1 MSLKKRSC
9 MIRDNIKLGL
19 IDVFGNKVVFCLMVL
34 LIFSLG
40 IIVESATDS
49 YLRNTF
55 AKFQLS
61 EQPSYSTVVLETTDD
76 KGYDYSNTYGKKLDD
91 IFSKN
96 GHTYT
101 TNSSLCRNCGTD
113 IIVLFGKFNKN
124 TNGRVFWLVDNK
136 NVTDLKN
143 EAEFEVVS
151 HDAMDYDMMN
161 QEIKYAIDYDKR
173 VLLEIKSDKYK
184 NVSGYKFR
192 DADILGLIE
201 NAKFSEDEINKGIDR
216 EFEKIFDGNKLM
228 VINNTNKKHD
238 NDENTFI
245 LKYIGVY
252 CLIMTVITILGFVIF
267 FKYMLKSLQK
277 EYKIHIL
284 SGARTKDIMARNSV
298 FVVLVNVATF
308 CLIFVLN
315 GFAINTF
322 SVVAF
327 IYMILCILILEI
339 VMYLILKRSDL
350 IDLIGD

>member
-1 MSLKKRSC
+1 M
-9 MIRDNIKLGL
+9 
-19 IDVFGNKVVFCLMVL
+19 DVFRNKVVFCLMVL

-40 IIVESATDS
+40 TIVESATDA

-61 EQPSYSTVVLETTDD
+61 EQPSYSAVVLETTDD

-91 IFSKN
+91 IFLKN

-101 TNSSLCRNCGTD
+101 TNSLLSTKYDTN
-113 IIVLFGKFNKN
+113 IIVLYGKLNKN
-124 TNGRVFWLVDNK
+124 TNSRVFWLVDNK

-161 QEIKYAIDYDKR
+161 QEIKSYIDYDKR

-184 NVSGYKFR
+184 SVSGYKFK
-192 DADILGLIE
+192 DGEVLGLIE
-201 NAKFSEDEINKGIDR
+201 NAKFSEDEINKGVDR
-216 EFEKIFDGNKLM
+216 EFEKIFDDNKLM
-228 VINNTNKKHD
+228 VINNTNKKYGD
-238 NDENTFI
+238 DENTFI
-245 LKYIGVY
+245 LKYIVPY
-252 CLIMTVITILGFVIF
+252 CLIMTVITILSFVIF

-298 FVVLVNVATF
+298 FVVLVNVAAF
-308 CLIFVLN
+308 CLLFVLN
-315 GFAINTF
+315 GFAINIF

-339 VMYLILKRSDL
+339 VMYLILKKSDL

>member
-1 MSLKKRSC
+1 M
-9 MIRDNIKLGL
+9 
-19 IDVFGNKVVFCLMVL
+19 DVFRNKVVFCLMLL

-40 IIVESATDS
+40 TIVESATDS

-55 AKFQLS
+55 VKFQLN
-61 EQPSYSTVVLETTDD
+61 EQPSYSAVVLQTTDD

-96 GHTYT
+96 GRTYT
-101 TNSSLCRNCGTD
+101 TNSSLCRNCDTD
-113 IIVLFGKFNKN
+113 IIVLYGKFNKN
-124 TNGRVFWLVDNK
+124 TNSRVFWLVGNK

-143 EAEFEVVS
+143 EAEFEVVT

-161 QEIKYAIDYDKR
+161 QEIKSYIDYDKR

-192 DADILGLIE
+192 DSDILDLIE

-216 EFEKIFDGNKLM
+216 EFEKIFYGNKLM
-228 VINNTNKKHD
+228 VINNTNKKYD
-238 NDENTFI
+238 DDENTYIF
-245 LKYIGVY
+245 KYIVTY
-252 CLIMTVITILGFVIF
+252 CLITMGITILSFVIF

-284 SGARTKDIMARNSV
+284 SGARMKDIMARNSV
-298 FVVLVNVATF
+298 FVVLVNVAAF
-308 CLIFVLN
+308 CLLFVLN

>member
-1 MSLKKRSC
+1 
-9 MIRDNIKLGL
+9 MIKDNIKLGL
-19 IDVFGNKVVFCLMVL
+19 MDVFRNKVVFCLMVL

-40 IIVESATDS
+40 TIVESATDA

-101 TNSSLCRNCGTD
+101 TNSSICRNCGTD

-124 TNGRVFWLVDNK
+124 TNVRIFWLVDNK

-201 NAKFSEDEINKGIDR
+201 NAKFSEDEINKGVAR
-216 EFEKIFDGNKLM
+216 EFEKIFDDNKLM

-238 NDENTFI
+238 DDENTFI
-245 LKYIGVY
+245 LKYIVPY
-252 CLIMTVITILGFVIF
+252 CLITMAITILGFVIF
-267 FKYMLKSLQK
+267 FKYMLKNLQK

-315 GFAINTF
+315 RFAINIF

-339 VMYLILKRSDL
+339 IMYLSLKKSDL

>member
-1 MSLKKRSC
+1 
-9 MIRDNIKLGL
+9 MIKDNIKLGL
-19 IDVFGNKVVFCLMVL
+19 IDVFRNKVVFCLMVL

-49 YLRNTF
+49 YLMNTF
-55 AKFQLS
+55 AEFQLS
-61 EQPSYSTVVLETTDD
+61 EQPYSAVVLEITDD
-76 KGYDYSNTYGKKLDD
+76 KGYDYSNTYGKKLND
-91 IFSKN
+91 IFSQN

-101 TNSSLCRNCGTD
+101 TNSLLSTNYDTN
-113 IIVLFGKFNKN
+113 IIVLYGKLNKN
-124 TNGRVFWLVDNK
+124 TNSRVFWLVDNK

-161 QEIKYAIDYDKR
+161 QEIKHSIDYDKR

-184 NVSGYKFR
+184 NVSGYKFQ
-192 DADILGLIE
+192 DAEILDLIE

-216 EFEKIFDGNKLM
+216 EFEKIFDDNKLM
-228 VINNTNKKHD
+228 VINNTNKKYD
-238 NDENTFI
+238 DDENTFI
-245 LKYIGVY
+245 IKYIVVY
-252 CLIMTVITILGFVIF
+252 CLIMTAITILGFVIF

-298 FVVLVNVATF
+298 FVVLVNVAAF
-308 CLIFVLN
+308 CLLFVLN

-339 VMYLILKRSDL
+339 IMYLILKRSDL

>member
-1 MSLKKRSC
+1 

-19 IDVFGNKVVFCLMVL
+19 MDVFRNKVVSCLMIL

-40 IIVESATDS
+40 TIVESATDA

-55 AKFQLS
+55 VKFQLS
-61 EQPSYSTVVLETTDD
+61 EQPSYSTVVLQTTDD
-76 KGYDYSNTYGKKLDD
+76 KGYDYSNTYGKKLDN

-101 TNSSLCRNCGTD
+101 TNSSLCRNCDTD
-113 IIVLFGKFNKN
+113 IIVLYGKFNKN
-124 TNGRVFWLVDNK
+124 TNSRVFWLVGNK

-151 HDAMDYDMMN
+151 HDEMDYDMMN
-161 QEIKYAIDYDKR
+161 QEIKHYLDYDKR
-173 VLLEIKSDKYK
+173 VVLEIKSDKYK
-184 NVSGYKFR
+184 NVSGYKFK
-192 DADILGLIE
+192 DGEVLGLIE

-216 EFEKIFDGNKLM
+216 EFEKIFDDNKLM
-228 VINNTNKKHD
+228 VINHTNKKRD
-238 NDENTFI
+238 DDENTFI
-245 LKYIGVY
+245 LKYIVPY

-284 SGARTKDIMARNSV
+284 SGARTKDIMTRNSV
-298 FVVLVNVATF
+298 FVVLVNVAAF
-308 CLIFVLN
+308 CLLFVLN

-339 VMYLILKRSDL
+339 VMYLILKKSDL

>member
-1 MSLKKRSC
+1 
-9 MIRDNIKLGL
+9 MIKDNIKLGL
-19 IDVFGNKVVFCLMVL
+19 MDVFRNKVVFCLMVL

-40 IIVESATDS
+40 TIIESATDS

-55 AKFQLS
+55 VKFQLS
-61 EQPSYSTVVLETTDD
+61 EHPSYSAVVLQTTDD

-91 IFSKN
+91 IFLKN
-96 GHTYT
+96 GRTYT
-101 TNSSLCRNCGTD
+101 TNSSLSRNFDTD

-143 EAEFEVVS
+143 EVEFGVVS
-151 HDAMDYDMMN
+151 HDGMDFDMMN
-161 QEIKYAIDYDKR
+161 QEIKSYIDYDKR

-192 DADILGLIE
+192 DADMLDLIE
-201 NAKFSEDEINKGIDR
+201 NAKFSEYEINKGIDR

-228 VINNTNKKHD
+228 VINNINKKHD
-238 NDENTFI
+238 DDENTFI
-245 LKYIGVY
+245 LKYIVPY
-252 CLIMTVITILGFVIF
+252 CLITMGITILGFVIF

-298 FVVLVNVATF
+298 FVVLVNVAVF

-315 GFAINTF
+315 GFAINIF

-350 IDLIGD
+350 IDLIGDWLW

>member
-1 MSLKKRSC
+1 
-9 MIRDNIKLGL
+9 MIKDNIKLGL
-19 IDVFGNKVVFCLMVL
+19 IDVFGNKVVFCLMLL

-124 TNGRVFWLVDNK
+124 TNVRVFWLVDNK

-228 VINNTNKKHD
+228 VINNTNKKYED
-238 NDENTFI
+238 DENTFI

-298 FVVLVNVATF
+298 FVVLVNVAAF
-308 CLIFVLN
+308 CLLFVLN

>member
-1 MSLKKRSC
+1 
-9 MIRDNIKLGL
+9 MIKDNIKLGL
-19 IDVFGNKVVFCLMVL
+19 IDVFRNKVVFCLMLL

-40 IIVESATDS
+40 TIVESAADS
-49 YLRNTF
+49 YLMNTF
-55 AKFQLS
+55 AEFQLS
-61 EQPSYSTVVLETTDD
+61 EQPSYSAVVLEITDD

-96 GHTYT
+96 GRTYT
-101 TNSSLCRNCGTD
+101 TTSLISRKYDAD
-113 IIVLFGKFNKN
+113 IIVLYGKLNKN
-124 TNGRVFWLVDNK
+124 TNSRVFWLVDNK

-161 QEIKYAIDYDKR
+161 QEIKSYIDYDKR

-184 NVSGYKFR
+184 NVSSYKFQ
-192 DADILGLIE
+192 DADILDLIE

-216 EFEKIFDGNKLM
+216 EFEKIFDDNKLM
-228 VINNTNKKHD
+228 VINNTNKKYD
-238 NDENTFI
+238 DDENTYIF
-245 LKYIGVY
+245 KYIVPY
-252 CLIMTVITILGFVIF
+252 CLITMGITILGFVIF

-298 FVVLVNVATF
+298 FVVLVNVAAF
-308 CLIFVLN
+308 CLLFVLN

-339 VMYLILKRSDL
+339 VMYLILKKSDL

>member
-1 MSLKKRSC
+1 
-9 MIRDNIKLGL
+9 MIKDNIKLGL
-19 IDVFGNKVVFCLMVL
+19 MDIFRNKVVFCLMVL

-40 IIVESATDS
+40 TIVESATDA

-61 EQPSYSTVVLETTDD
+61 EQPSYSAVVLQTTDD
-76 KGYDYSNTYGKKLDD
+76 KGYDYSNTYGKKLDN

-96 GHTYT
+96 GRTFT
-101 TNSSLCRNCGTD
+101 TNSLLSTNYDTD
-113 IIVLFGKFNKN
+113 IIVLYGKLNKK
-124 TNGRVFWLVDNK
+124 TNSRVFWLVDSK

-161 QEIKYAIDYDKR
+161 QEIKHYIDYDKR

-184 NVSGYKFR
+184 NVSGYKFK
-192 DADILGLIE
+192 DGEVLGLIE

-216 EFEKIFDGNKLM
+216 EFEKIFDDNKLM
-228 VINNTNKKHD
+228 VINNINQKYD
-238 NDENTFI
+238 DDENTFI
-245 LKYIGVY
+245 LKYIVPY

-267 FKYMLKSLQK
+267 FKYMLKNLQK

-298 FVVLVNVATF
+298 FVVLVNVAAF
-308 CLIFVLN
+308 CLLFVLN
-315 GFAINTF
+315 GFAINVF

>member
-1 MSLKKRSC
+1 M
-9 MIRDNIKLGL
+9 
-19 IDVFGNKVVFCLMVL
+19 DVFRNKVVSCLMIL

-40 IIVESATDS
+40 TIVESATDA

-55 AKFQLS
+55 VKFQLS
-61 EQPSYSTVVLETTDD
+61 EQPSYSTVVLQTTDD

-96 GHTYT
+96 GRTYT
-101 TNSSLCRNCGTD
+101 TNSSLCRNCDTD
-113 IIVLFGKFNKN
+113 IIVLYGKFNKN
-124 TNGRVFWLVDNK
+124 TNSRVFWLVGNK

-143 EAEFEVVS
+143 EAEFEVVT

-161 QEIKYAIDYDKR
+161 QEIKSYIDYDKR

-192 DADILGLIE
+192 DSDILDLIE

-216 EFEKIFDGNKLM
+216 EFEKIFYGNKLM
-228 VINNTNKKHD
+228 VINNTNKKYD
-238 NDENTFI
+238 DDENTYIF
-245 LKYIGVY
+245 KYIVPY
-252 CLIMTVITILGFVIF
+252 CLITMGITILSFVIF

-284 SGARTKDIMARNSV
+284 SGARMKDIMARNSV
-298 FVVLVNVATF
+298 FVVLVNVAAF
-308 CLIFVLN
+308 CLLFVLN

>member
-1 MSLKKRSC
+1 M
-9 MIRDNIKLGL
+9 
-19 IDVFGNKVVFCLMVL
+19 DVFRNKVVFCLMVL

-40 IIVESATDS
+40 TIVESATDS
-49 YLRNTF
+49 YLRNKF
-55 AKFQLS
+55 KEFQLS
-61 EQPSYSTVVLETTDD
+61 EQPSYSAVVLQTTDD
-76 KGYDYSNTYGKKLDD
+76 KGYDYSNTYGKKLDN

-101 TNSSLCRNCGTD
+101 TNSSLCRNCDTD
-113 IIVLFGKFNKN
+113 IIVLYGKFNKK
-124 TNGRVFWLVDNK
+124 TNSRVFWVVDSK

-161 QEIKYAIDYDKR
+161 QEIKSYIDYDKR

-184 NVSGYKFR
+184 NISGYKFR
-192 DADILGLIE
+192 DGEVLGLID
-201 NAKFSEDEINKGIDR
+201 NAKFSEDEINKGVDR
-216 EFEKIFDGNKLM
+216 EFEKIFDGNRLM
-228 VINNTNKKHD
+228 VINNTNKKYD
-238 NDENTFI
+238 DDDENTFI

-252 CLIMTVITILGFVIF
+252 CLITMGITILSFVIF
-267 FKYMLKSLQK
+267 FKYMLKNLQK

>member
-1 MSLKKRSC
+1 
-9 MIRDNIKLGL
+9 MIKDNIKLGL
-19 IDVFGNKVVFCLMVL
+19 MDVFRNKVVFCLMVL

-40 IIVESATDS
+40 TIVESATDA

-55 AKFQLS
+55 AEFQLS
-61 EQPSYSTVVLETTDD
+61 EQAYSAVVLETTDD

-101 TNSSLCRNCGTD
+101 TNSSLCRNCDTG
-113 IIVLFGKFNKN
+113 IFVLYGKLNKN
-124 TNGRVFWLVDNK
+124 TSSRVFWLVDNK

-151 HDAMDYDMMN
+151 HDEMDYDMMN
-161 QEIKYAIDYDKR
+161 QEIKYSIDYDKR

-184 NVSGYKFR
+184 NVSGYKFQ
-192 DADILGLIE
+192 DGEVLGLIE

-216 EFEKIFDGNKLM
+216 EFEKIFDDNKLM
-228 VINNTNKKHD
+228 VVNNTNKKYD
-238 NDENTFI
+238 DDENTFI
-245 LKYIGVY
+245 LKYIVPY
-252 CLIMTVITILGFVIF
+252 FLIMTVITILGFVIF

-284 SGARTKDIMARNSV
+284 SGARTEDIMARNSV
-298 FVVLVNVATF
+298 FVVLVNVAAF
-308 CLIFVLN
+308 CLLFVLN
-315 GFAINTF
+315 GFAINVF

-339 VMYLILKRSDL
+339 VMYLSLKRSDL

>member
-1 MSLKKRSC
+1 
-9 MIRDNIKLGL
+9 MIKDNIKLGL
-19 IDVFGNKVVFCLMVL
+19 MDVFRNKVVFCLMVL

-40 IIVESATDS
+40 TIVESATDA

-55 AKFQLS
+55 KEFQLS
-61 EQPSYSTVVLETTDD
+61 EHPSYSAVVLQTTDD

-91 IFSKN
+91 IFPKN
-96 GHTYT
+96 GRTYT
-101 TNSSLCRNCGTD
+101 TTSLISRKSDTD
-113 IIVLFGKFNKN
+113 IFVLYGKLNKN
-124 TNGRVFWLVDNK
+124 TNSRVFWLVDSK

-151 HDAMDYDMMN
+151 DDEIDYDMMN
-161 QEIKYAIDYDKR
+161 QDIKHYLDYDKR
-173 VLLEIKSDKYK
+173 VVLEIKSDKYK
-184 NVSGYKFR
+184 NVSGYKFQ
-192 DADILGLIE
+192 DGEVLGLIE
-201 NAKFSEDEINKGIDR
+201 NTKFSEDEINKGIDR
-216 EFEKIFDGNKLM
+216 EFEKIFDDNKLM
-228 VINNTNKKHD
+228 VINHTNKKHD
-238 NDENTFI
+238 DDENTFI
-245 LKYIGVY
+245 LKYIVPY

-298 FVVLVNVATF
+298 FVVLVNVAAF
-308 CLIFVLN
+308 CLLFVLN

>member
-1 MSLKKRSC
+1 
-9 MIRDNIKLGL
+9 MIKDNIKLGL
-19 IDVFGNKVVFCLMVL
+19 IDVFRNKVVFCLMVL

-49 YLRNTF
+49 YLMNTF
-55 AKFQLS
+55 AEFQLS
-61 EQPSYSTVVLETTDD
+61 EQPYSAVVLEITDD
-76 KGYDYSNTYGKKLDD
+76 KGYDYSNTYGKKLND
-91 IFSKN
+91 IFSQN

-101 TNSSLCRNCGTD
+101 TNSLLSTNYDTN
-113 IIVLFGKFNKN
+113 IIVLYGKLNKN
-124 TNGRVFWLVDNK
+124 TNSRVFWLVDNK

-161 QEIKYAIDYDKR
+161 QEIKHSIDYDKR

-184 NVSGYKFR
+184 NVSGYKFQ
-192 DADILGLIE
+192 DAEILDLIE

-216 EFEKIFDGNKLM
+216 EFEKIFDDNKLM
-228 VINNTNKKHD
+228 VINNTNKKYD
-238 NDENTFI
+238 DDENTFI
-245 LKYIGVY
+245 IKYIVVY
-252 CLIMTVITILGFVIF
+252 CLIMTAITILGFVIF
-267 FKYMLKSLQK
+267 FKYMLKSLKK

-298 FVVLVNVATF
+298 FVVLVNVAAF
-308 CLIFVLN
+308 CLLFVLN
-315 GFAINTF
+315 GFAINIF

>member
-1 MSLKKRSC
+1 
-9 MIRDNIKLGL
+9 MIKDNIKLGL
-19 IDVFGNKVVFCLMVL
+19 MDIFRNKVVFCLMVL

-40 IIVESATDS
+40 TIVESATDA

-61 EQPSYSTVVLETTDD
+61 EQPSYSTVVLQTTDD
-76 KGYDYSNTYGKKLDD
+76 KGYDYSNTYGKKLDN

-96 GHTYT
+96 GRTFT
-101 TNSSLCRNCGTD
+101 TNSLLSRNLDAD
-113 IIVLFGKFNKN
+113 IFVLFGKFNKN
-124 TNGRVFWLVDNK
+124 TNSRVFWLVDNK

-143 EAEFEVVS
+143 DVEFEVVS
-151 HDAMDYDMMN
+151 HDAMDFDLMD
-161 QEIKYAIDYDKR
+161 QEIKSYIDYDKR

-184 NVSGYKFR
+184 SVSGYKFK
-192 DADILGLIE
+192 DGEVIGLIE
-201 NAKFSEDEINKGIDR
+201 DAKFSEDEINKGIDS
-216 EFEKIFDGNKLM
+216 EFEKIFDDNKLM
-228 VINNTNKKHD
+228 VINNTNKKND
-238 NDENTFI
+238 DDDENTFI
-245 LKYIGVY
+245 LKYIVPY
-252 CLIMTVITILGFVIF
+252 FLIMMGITILGFVIF
-267 FKYMLKSLQK
+267 FKYMLKNLQK

-339 VMYLILKRSDL
+339 VMYLILKKSDL
-350 IDLIGD
+350 IDLIGDWLW

>member
-1 MSLKKRSC
+1 
-9 MIRDNIKLGL
+9 MIKDNIKLGL
-19 IDVFGNKVVFCLMVL
+19 MDVFRNKVVFCLMVL

-40 IIVESATDS
+40 TIVESATDA

-61 EQPSYSTVVLETTDD
+61 EQPSYSAVVLQTTDD
-76 KGYDYSNTYGKKLDD
+76 KGYDYANTYGKELHN

-96 GHTYT
+96 GRTYT
-101 TNSSLCRNCGTD
+101 TNSSLSTNFDTD
-113 IIVLFGKFNKN
+113 IIVLYGKLNKN
-124 TNGRVFWLVDNK
+124 TNGRVFWLVDSK

-143 EAEFEVVS
+143 VAEFEVVS
-151 HDAMDYDMMN
+151 HDEMDFDMMN
-161 QEIKYAIDYDKR
+161 QEIKSYIDYDKR

-184 NVSGYKFR
+184 NISGYKFQ
-192 DADILGLIE
+192 DGEVLGLIE
-201 NAKFSEDEINKGIDR
+201 NAKFSEDEINKGVDR
-216 EFEKIFDGNKLM
+216 KFEKIFDDNKLM
-228 VINNTNKKHD
+228 VINHTNKKHD

-245 LKYIGVY
+245 IKYVFVY
-252 CLIMTVITILGFVIF
+252 CLIMLGITILGFVIF

-298 FVVLVNVATF
+298 FVVLVNVAAF
-308 CLIFVLN
+308 CLLFVLN

-339 VMYLILKRSDL
+339 IMYLILKRSDL
-350 IDLIGD
+350 IDLIGDWLW